1 MEFTKQELD
10 DNFVREVFDTI
21 EALVKLD
28 GTEFVVQ
35 YEGFTI
41 VYNLMVMFY
50 AIGGDYEL
58 ETIGISTSNPDLK
71 YWYKYNEDIFNK
83 MIYDLE
89 EEITEYVSHIQQVN
103 NLTDKL
109 SKYLNGNQYLGKS
122 LEDYFDNGD
131 PVDVEDFIKLWHDYI
146 KDNCKVEKVKT
157 KKEKYCGEC
166 GKRLE

>member
-1 MEFTKQELD
+1 MLFWVT
-10 DNFVREVFDTI
+10 V
-21 EALVKLD
+21 
-28 GTEFVVQ
+28 
-35 YEGFTI
+35 
-41 VYNLMVMFY
+41 NLF
-50 AIGGDYEL
+50 AI
-58 ETIGISTSNPDLK
+58 SS
-71 YWYKYNEDIFNK
+71 
-83 MIYDLE
+83 
-89 EEITEYVSHIQQVN
+89 
-103 NLTDKL
+103 TDKL